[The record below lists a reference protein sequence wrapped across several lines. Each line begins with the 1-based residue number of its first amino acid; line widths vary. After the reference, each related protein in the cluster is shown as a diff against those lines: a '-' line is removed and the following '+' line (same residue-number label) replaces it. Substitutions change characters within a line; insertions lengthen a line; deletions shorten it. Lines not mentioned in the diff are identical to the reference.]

1 MMKTDQLIKQIVF
14 ILVLATGFVRADE
27 PQQILNDA
35 SKTYVNNIPFN
46 LRFSV
51 QSRDQNDNL
60 LSAVEG
66 DFLINSKK
74 GFRVNYPQEEILYDG
89 QWLWTHNKATNQL
102 IVEEFDPTSSLTLI
116 YDVING
122 NINNYEIMKYN
133 QQHNYHNVFLKPEGE
148 NNFFKQIKLVVPQDT
163 TLIDHLEYID
173 FQDNQ
178 ILINFLR
185 IQDTTITDSSFYDLK
200 DLKDKELIDLRP

>member
-1 MMKTDQLIKQIVF
+1 MKIDQILKRFLFVLLLAGF
-14 ILVLATGFVRADE
+14 IRADQ
-27 PQQILNDA
+27 PQQILNKV
-35 SKTYVNNIPFN
+35 SKVYVNIIPFN

-51 QSRDQNDNL
+51 QSWDKNDNL

-66 DFLINSKK
+66 DFLINSQK

-122 NINNYEIMKYN
+122 NINNYEIMKYD
-133 QQHNYHNVFLKPEGE
+133 QQNKYRNIFLKPEGE

-163 TLIDHLEYID
+163 ILIDHLEYID

-185 IQDTTITDSSFYDLK
+185 IQDTTITDSSFYELK

>member
-1 MMKTDQLIKQIVF
+1 MMKIDQILKRIVF
-14 ILVLATGFVRADE
+14 VLLLAGFIRADE
-27 PQQILNDA
+27 PQQILNKV
-35 SKTYVNNIPFN
+35 SKVYVNNIPFN

-51 QSRDQNDNL
+51 QSRDKNDNL

-66 DFLINSKK
+66 DFIINSQK

-133 QQHNYHNVFLKPEGE
+133 QQNKYRNIFLKPEGE

-185 IQDTTITDSSFYDLK
+185 IQDTTITDSSFYELK

>member
-1 MMKTDQLIKQIVF
+1 MKIDQILKRFLFVLLLAGF
-14 ILVLATGFVRADE
+14 IRADQ
-27 PQQILNDA
+27 PQQILNKV
-35 SKTYVNNIPFN
+35 SKVYVNIIPFN

-51 QSRDQNDNL
+51 QSWDKNDNL

-66 DFLINSKK
+66 DFLINSQK

-133 QQHNYHNVFLKPEGE
+133 QQNKYRNIFLKPEGE

-185 IQDTTITDSSFYDLK
+185 IQDTTITDSSFYELK

>member
-1 MMKTDQLIKQIVF
+1 MKIDNMIKRILFVLLLAGF
-14 ILVLATGFVRADE
+14 IRADE
-27 PQQILNDA
+27 PQQILNNV
-35 SKTYVNNIPFN
+35 SEVYVNNIPFN

-51 QSRDQNDNL
+51 QSRDKNDNL

-66 DFLINSKK
+66 DFIINSQK

-122 NINNYEIMKYN
+122 NINKYEIMKYDKQN
-133 QQHNYHNVFLKPEGE
+133 KYRNIFLKPEGE
-148 NNFFKQIKLVVPQDT
+148 NNFFKRIKLVVPQDT

-185 IQDTTITDSSFYDLK
+185 IQDTTITDSSFYELK

>member
-1 MMKTDQLIKQIVF
+1 M
-14 ILVLATGFVRADE
+14 
-27 PQQILNDA
+27 
-35 SKTYVNNIPFN
+35 
-46 LRFSV
+46 
-51 QSRDQNDNL
+51 
-60 LSAVEG
+60 
-66 DFLINSKK
+66 
-74 GFRVNYPQEEILYDG
+74 
-89 QWLWTHNKATNQL
+89 
-102 IVEEFDPTSSLTLI
+102 
-116 YDVING
+116 ING

-133 QQHNYHNVFLKPEGE
+133 QQNKYRNIFLKPEGE

-185 IQDTTITDSSFYDLK
+185 IQDTTITDSSFYELK

>member
-1 MMKTDQLIKQIVF
+1 MKIDQILKRIVF
-14 ILVLATGFVRADE
+14 VLLLAGFIRADE
-27 PQQILNDA
+27 PQQILNKV
-35 SKTYVNNIPFN
+35 SKVYVNNIPFN

-51 QSRDQNDNL
+51 QSRDKNDNL

-66 DFLINSKK
+66 DFIINSQK

-133 QQHNYHNVFLKPEGE
+133 QQNKYRNIFLKPEGE

-185 IQDTTITDSSFYDLK
+185 IQDTTITDSSFYELK